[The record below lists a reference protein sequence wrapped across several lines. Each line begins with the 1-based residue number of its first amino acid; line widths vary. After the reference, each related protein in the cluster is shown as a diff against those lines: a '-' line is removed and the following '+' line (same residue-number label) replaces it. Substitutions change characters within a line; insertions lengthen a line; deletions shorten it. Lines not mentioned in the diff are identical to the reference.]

1 MFFGTNKMND
11 QLGKFGIQ
19 GGGVSNPSG
28 MNPMCQMPS
37 INPLMMHQVNP
48 MCQIPSINPLMMAQ
62 MNPMYQMQLFRI
74 MNPCMMPQINPFMM
88 KGGNMPLTEE
98 QKRQIK
104 INGYLVGKQM
114 ALQMRKSK
122 QSKMPPK
129 KVMTP
134 KINHPANDFINIQF
148 KKGASTINIKM
159 KSDEMVADLLN
170 EYFVKSHTTN
180 GKFNFN
186 GNILLPTDVSSL
198 SQVGL
203 KNGSIIYVS

>member
-1 MFFGTNKMND
+1 MFFGTNKMNN
-11 QLGKFGIQ
+11 QLGTFGIQ
-19 GGGVSNPSG
+19 GGGVSNPCG

-37 INPLMMHQVNP
+37 INPLMMHQVNS

-62 MNPMYQMQLFRI
+62 MNPMYQMQPIGI

-114 ALQMRKSK
+114 ALQMK
-122 QSKMPPK
+122 QSKKQQK
-129 KVMTP
+129 KVISP
-134 KINHPANDFINIQF
+134 PINQPATGIISIQF
-148 KKGASTINIKM
+148 KKGTSTINIKM

>member
-1 MFFGTNKMND
+1 MFFGTNKMNN

-88 KGGNMPLTEE
+88 KEGNMPLTEE

-114 ALQMRKSK
+114 ALQMK
-122 QSKMPPK
+122 QLKKQQK
-129 KVMTP
+129 KVISP
-134 KINHPANDFINIQF
+134 PINQPATGIISIQF
-148 KKGASTINIKM
+148 KKGTSTINIKM

>member
-1 MFFGTNKMND
+1 MFFGTNKMNN

-62 MNPMYQMQLFRI
+62 MNPMYQMQPIGI
-74 MNPCMMPQINPFMM
+74 MSPCMMPQINPFMM

-114 ALQMRKSK
+114 ALQMK
-122 QSKMPPK
+122 QLK
-129 KVMTP
+129 KQQEKVISP
-134 KINHPANDFINIQF
+134 LINQPDTGIISIQF
-148 KKGASTINIKM
+148 KKGTSTINIKM

>member
-62 MNPMYQMQLFRI
+62 MNPMYQMQQFRI

-104 INGYLVGKQM
+104 INGYLIGKQM
-114 ALQMRKSK
+114 ALQMK
-122 QSKMPPK
+122 QSKKQQK
-129 KVMTP
+129 KVISPT
-134 KINHPANDFINIQF
+134 INQPDTGIISIQF
-148 KKGASTINIKM
+148 KKGTSTINIKM

>member
-1 MFFGTNKMND
+1 MFFGTNKMNN

-62 MNPMYQMQLFRI
+62 MNPMYQMQLFKI

-114 ALQMRKSK
+114 ALQMK
-122 QSKMPPK
+122 QLKKQQEKVISPPIIQPDK
-129 KVMTP
+129 G
-134 KINHPANDFINIQF
+134 IISIQF
-148 KKGASTINIKM
+148 KKGTSTINITM

>member
-1 MFFGTNKMND
+1 MFFGTNDMNK
-11 QLGKFGIQ
+11 QIGKFGIQ

-114 ALQMRKSK
+114 ALQMK
-122 QSKMPPK
+122 QSKKQQK
-129 KVMTP
+129 KVISP
-134 KINHPANDFINIQF
+134 PINQSATGIISIQF
-148 KKGASTINIKM
+148 KKGTSTINITM

>member
-1 MFFGTNKMND
+1 MLFGTNKMND

-62 MNPMYQMQLFRI
+62 MNPMYQMQPIGI

-114 ALQMRKSK
+114 ALQMK
-122 QSKMPPK
+122 QLKKQQEKVISPPIIQPD
-129 KVMTP
+129 TG
-134 KINHPANDFINIQF
+134 IISIQF
-148 KKGASTINIKM
+148 KKGTSTINITM